1 MATLLMFDQVSGV
14 SMMSN
19 DNLPVGPKR
28 TDVGY
33 KRPPAEHQFKL
44 GQKPPPRKKRVIAS
58 PSRTQLLMKI
68 LNEEQRVQ
76 IDGRPRWCTNAELVL
91 MVAFQLA
98 ENGNA
103 TIARLLIDNLWTDEV
118 PVSEN
123 EPVTFITPPG
133 EPTRAYRGDREIDP
147 ADW

>member
-1 MATLLMFDQVSGV
+1 
-14 SMMSN
+14 
-19 DNLPVGPKR
+19 
-28 TDVGY
+28 
-33 KRPPAEHQFKL
+33 
-44 GQKPPPRKKRVIAS
+44 
-58 PSRTQLLMKI
+58 
-68 LNEEQRVQ
+68 
-76 IDGRPRWCTNAELVL
+76 